1 VARPGTLLSV
11 LGCCAVLSTAHVTVR
26 WLRWHYLLRRFTRT
40 VRIRDGLRL
49 YFASLPLAVTPFSVG
64 ELLRIVVLRRISAV
78 RITQLVATWLTE
90 RGFDAAVLLLLIASS
105 MGPRVF
111 LPALAL
117 IFCSGLLAMRYIERG
132 WASGLRT
139 TLVLFATSAATWG
152 ALAAGLYLA
161 VRIMGLE
168 LLPLATADVFARATL
183 TGGLTGI
190 PLGSVVASSAMI
202 LEIQRYGITET
213 EATLLAAAFR
223 IGTVWFGLSLSL
235 ACLWLFRREL
245 LRKNGTSDA
254 QHFDAIAEQ
263 YHSLIP
269 DYVRDRLLLRKT
281 RRIQH
286 VLRQHGLGH
295 DARGLDVGCGQAPY
309 AAALAREGLQITGL
323 DRSPGQL
330 HRARGHLAGASF
342 DVHVAAGSA
351 TDLPFADGSFDFAY
365 AINMLHHV
373 QGQDRRRKV
382 MQEIARVVRP
392 GGLVFLHEMNTQNP
406 LFRFYMG
413 YLFPILRKIDEGTE
427 EWILPSE
434 LPTIDGQVWDEAIYY
449 FTFLPEFIPLGVMR
463 RFRALEHYLERSR
476 LRRYSAHF
484 MATLVRR

>member
-1 VARPGTLLSV
+1 
-11 LGCCAVLSTAHVTVR
+11 
-26 WLRWHYLLRRFTRT
+26 
-40 VRIRDGLRL
+40 
-49 YFASLPLAVTPFSVG
+49 
-64 ELLRIVVLRRISAV
+64 
-78 RITQLVATWLTE
+78 
-90 RGFDAAVLLLLIASS
+90 
-105 MGPRVF
+105 
-111 LPALAL
+111 
-117 IFCSGLLAMRYIERG
+117 
-132 WASGLRT
+132 
-139 TLVLFATSAATWG
+139 
-152 ALAAGLYLA
+152 
-161 VRIMGLE
+161 MGLE

-202 LEIQRYGITET
+202 LELQRYGITET

>member
-1 VARPGTLLSV
+1 
-11 LGCCAVLSTAHVTVR
+11 LG
-26 WLRWHYLLRRFTRT
+26 FRT
-40 VRIRDGLRL
+40 
-49 YFASLPLAVTPFSVG
+49 
-64 ELLRIVVLRRISAV
+64 
-78 RITQLVATWLTE
+78 
-90 RGFDAAVLLLLIASS
+90 
-105 MGPRVF
+105 
-111 LPALAL
+111 AL
-117 IFCSGLLAMRYIERG
+117 ILL
-132 WASGLRT
+132 
-139 TLVLFATSAATWG
+139 ATSAAAWG
-152 ALAAGLYLA
+152 ALAAGLHLA

-190 PLGSVVASSAMI
+190 PLGSGVASSAMI
-202 LEIQRYGITET
+202 LEIEHYGIAEA
-213 EATLLAAAFR
+213 EATVLVAAFR
-223 IGTVWFGLSLSL
+223 VGTVWFALSLSL

-245 LRKNGTSDA
+245 LRKDGTSEA
-254 QHFDAIAEQ
+254 QHFDAIAEE

-269 DYVRDRLLLRKT
+269 DYVRDRLLHRKT

-286 VLRQHGLGH
+286 VLRQHGLGR

-309 AAALAREGLQITGL
+309 AMALAREGLQITGL

-330 HRARGHLAGASF
+330 RRARDRMAGASL
-342 DVHVAAGSA
+342 DVPVVDGSA

-365 AINMLHHV
+365 TINMLHHV
-373 QGQDRRRKV
+373 QGQDRRRRV
-382 MQEIARVVRP
+382 MREIARVVRP

-413 YLFPILRKIDEGTE
+413 YLFPMLRKIDDGTE

-449 FTFLPEFIPLGVMR
+449 FTFLPEFVPAGVMR
-463 RFRALEHYLERSR
+463 RFRALEHHLERSR

-484 MATLVRR
+484 MATLIKR